1 MAAPASPVH
10 THYARLSMRQ
20 DDIAAETSPPFFIQ
34 ACGGVAASI
43 LGTSA
48 SRLVGRRLRA
58 IAMESKPDDIARLE
72 FAAHTA
78 SKASSE
84 AGADPTPAAAFLT
97 ITHPNGQAPIT
108 VRMCLPASSGPLNS
122 TPNLELQKKPQLK
135 VTIFLAH
142 EVHPSLRAGAVVY
155 ENLGQGGP
163 DQNGGKQQRRCDPN
177 QARVGAEMDHQHDE
191 NFVGES
197 TGDDD
202 AVHAAKDSIDG
213 LRHDVSNLALEVVE
227 ESRAFGDS
235 LDWAAPADL

>member
-43 LGTSA
+43 FGTSA

-72 FAAHTA
+72 SAAHTV

-84 AGADPTPAAAFLT
+84 AGAYPTPTAAFLT
-97 ITHPNGQAPIT
+97 ITRPNGQAPIT

-122 TPNLELQKKPQLK
+122 TPNLELRGPPQLK
-135 VTIFLAH
+135 VTIFLAQ

-155 ENLGQGGP
+155 EDLGQAGP
-163 DQNGGKQQRRCDPN
+163 DQKGGKQQRRCDPN

-191 NFVGES
+191 IFVGKS
-197 TGDDD
+197 TSDDD
-202 AVHAAKDSIDG
+202 AAKDSIDG
-213 LRHDVSNLALEVVE
+213 LRRRFDDVSNLALEVVE
-227 ESRAFGDS
+227 ESRAFGDCI
-235 LDWAAPADL
+235 D